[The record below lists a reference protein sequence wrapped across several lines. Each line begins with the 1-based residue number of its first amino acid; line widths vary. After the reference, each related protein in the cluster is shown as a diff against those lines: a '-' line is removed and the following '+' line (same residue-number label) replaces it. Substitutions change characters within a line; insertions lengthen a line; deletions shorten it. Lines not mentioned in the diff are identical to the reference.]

1 MTAPDTRQALVQ
13 EETRIAGGGMLAF
26 HVPNSRAVAFSTIIQ
41 ECERIVTP
49 MVPHPLPV
57 KYRAN
62 APVPQARR
70 LMAHSLPGRKH
81 ARGSGGRAPG
91 VLAREK
97 SVPHEEEKGL
107 DIRK

>member
-1 MTAPDTRQALVQ
+1 
-13 EETRIAGGGMLAF
+13 MLAF
-26 HVPNSRAVAFSTIIQ
+26 HVPNSRAVAFCTIIQ
-41 ECERIVTP
+41 ECKRIATP
-49 MVPHPLPV
+49 IVAHPLPV
-57 KYRAN
+57 KYHAN

-81 ARGSGGRAPG
+81 ARGTGGRVAG